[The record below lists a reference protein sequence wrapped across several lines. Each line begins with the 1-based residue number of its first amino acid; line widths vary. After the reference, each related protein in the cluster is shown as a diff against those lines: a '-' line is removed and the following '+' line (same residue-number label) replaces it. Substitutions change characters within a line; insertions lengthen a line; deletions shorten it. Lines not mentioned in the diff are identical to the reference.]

1 MSFLCRAKFKKF
13 IQGGGDVLAALLS
26 LCVLAP
32 RANGAEVTERLD
44 IGFGTVEEV
53 TEETTYHDVSS
64 DDYGGV
70 LSITKGFYEAQ
81 APVYFLD
88 NKSNNGGAI
97 SYMNGTLNFLDI
109 AVFERNSA
117 GDILAGESYGHGGA
131 IYMTGG
137 SAYFGKAATFN
148 DNSAYYGGAIYTE
161 YSDGTIEF
169 KDKVTFKGNE
179 VRTKSEYK
187 NSGRGGAVYNLG
199 KITVDGDADFISN
212 IADADGGGGGAI
224 YNKGTFTVKG
234 ETLFQGNESYYGEGG
249 AIYNTGTVKL
259 GAADKKTTFKDN
271 LGATGTVYNDG
282 GGFYVEGDLY
292 AVNNTS
298 RLNGGGFL
306 NLGNGGGEIKGFAQF
321 ENNEGPSGGAIYIT
335 NPGFFTFSGNATFTG
350 NKATSGNG
358 GAIYNVGTLY
368 FRGSSY
374 TFKDNTAKKGTVKN
388 DIYNTGTITI
398 GYGSDSTTDFNASYI
413 AGTGTVKIEGAVNLN
428 AANDEK
434 TIEWSNLL
442 NISSGAVL
450 NVNDVI
456 TLSGG
461 PNNKGI
467 LVLTQS
473 GGKAVFRKTATFKN
487 NNSYHGGAIYAG
499 EKSDGVEFVGDAIFE
514 SNHTYS
520 QTGDSTSDIGGAIY
534 NVSAGDFIIGGN
546 ATFKN
551 NTATQGGGGIYNEGT
566 FIIKGESLF
575 YKNQSYSG
583 NGGAIYNKGGS
594 MTLGA
599 VGKKTTF
606 ENNMGSNGIVF
617 NTGDFTILGDVVSVN
632 NQVRS
637 NDGGFIDNRG
647 TARVNGTSTL
657 TDNTA
662 SGSGGA
668 ISNRA
673 GATLTLVGDA
683 DFLRNKANDFGGA
696 VRNEG
701 VLTLCGNAVFEDNR
715 LIYNDTQGGA
725 IYNTGT
731 INFQGASYTFA
742 NNLVKGGGFNDIF
755 NAGGTLNIGVAGGTT
770 DFGISYVTG
779 RTATASAIL
788 FGTVNLKAANAAK
801 TIDWLNN
808 RVEVSDG
815 SVLNIENTVL
825 FQGVSRSDGTDGA
838 AMFIGNGSKV
848 TVAADAVATFDDNEA
863 YQAGGAVH
871 NKGVFTADGDVIFTN
886 NTAMYNGGAVYNEG
900 TFTVKGE
907 AVFRGNK
914 SNYGHGSAIYNK
926 GVVMLGAADKKTTF
940 DANTGNDATVY
951 NEGSLTILGELA
963 ATGNSISSATGGF
976 LLNKGTTQINGYALI
991 TDNYA
996 SSSGGAIYNEGVN
1009 SKLTFLGNADFLR
1022 NSNTYRGGAISNEGV
1037 LNFKGTSYTFKDN
1050 KSGASTFND
1059 IYNSGTMNIGA
1070 AGQETDF
1077 KASYVTGYGYA
1088 NIFGTVNLYAQND
1101 EGTISWQN
1109 HINVENGAVLNVKDI
1124 ISISNSGSSGY
1135 ASALYVAGAGSKA
1148 VFDKSATFK
1157 SNRAYHGGAI
1167 YAGAQTDGVQIAGDA
1182 IFESNSANSQTG
1194 DSTSGLGGA
1203 IYNVSSAEFVIGGD
1217 ATFKNNHADN
1227 GGGAIY
1233 NEGALVIK
1241 GASLFQGNTSY
1252 RNGGAIYN
1260 RGVMTLGAADKKTTV
1275 NAQYGNY
1282 SAVENA
1288 GGTLTILGAFTATKN
1303 NASSGCGGALK
1314 NSGGTVRIDGFAS
1327 FTDNSANS
1335 SGGAL
1340 YNENRYSKMTL
1351 AGGAE
1356 FLRNS
1361 SKYIGGA
1368 LDNGGT
1374 LTIANAA
1381 TFTENT
1387 SAGDRGGAVHN
1398 TKTISFNG
1406 TASFTGNTVSGQD
1419 GKGGAAFN
1427 DKNGVLTFSS
1437 GASFTKNT
1445 AKSYGGAI
1453 YNNGTVSFDGLVEFN
1468 GNTATTAGGAVYN
1481 YKEGTFTA
1489 SAGATFTS
1497 NTTEVNGG
1505 AAYNDNSFTLNG
1517 GATFTEN
1524 SANGNGGAIYNV
1536 SSAEFIIGDGAT
1548 FEKNSANNGGAIYN
1562 LGTTSVSGTA
1572 RFEENTV
1579 SGEEGKGGA
1588 IYNGT
1593 DGVLSFADDVFF
1605 NKNEA
1610 KNYGGAVYN
1619 NGTVSFN
1626 AGAKFENGSAGK
1638 QGGAIYNNKTISFN
1652 ETTSFTGNT
1661 VSGVDGKGG
1670 AIYNGTDGVLTFL
1683 SGVSFS
1689 NNTVSGEGYSDG
1701 GAVYNKGTVNFG
1713 TDDKRVNLTFEKNTA
1728 KNSGGAVF
1736 NVGGVITVKGDV
1748 TFTGDTTAKYGGAI
1762 RNYKESDTAAG
1773 AQFIAD
1779 GDATFTE
1786 NEASL
1791 NGGAISNSEDSLFSV
1806 AGNATFEKNTAGDTG
1821 GAIANM
1827 GTVIF
1832 GKENNASS
1840 AIFSHN
1846 TAQNGLGGAI
1856 FNYSVGTVTFLSDA
1870 TFTGNTANANGGAI
1884 YNAGTINFGSDAK
1897 RVSLTFTNN
1906 TAKEGGNAIFNTSGG
1921 VITIKGDAVFSGDP
1935 AVEASAKYGGA
1946 IRNYKADGTSVGGR
1960 FITEGT
1966 AKFYDNKASWGG
1978 GALSNNTASLFSVSN
1993 GATFERNKAGQYGGA
2008 IYNKGEVSFGGLA
2021 EFNENSAARAGGAV
2035 YNYTSGTFT
2044 ADAGAKFVK
2053 NTTGANGGAVYND
2066 GSFTLKGGATF
2077 TNNTANANGG
2087 AVYNYSSGTL
2097 FMYGA
2102 TFKNNTAAAG
2112 GALYNLGTI
2121 NFNGS
2126 SYKFENNK
2134 AGDSFSDI
2142 VNNGTINAGA
2152 AGEATSFD
2160 ISFVSGSGSTD
2171 FKGDVTLNATQNDTI
2186 YWQQNAVRVLSGASL
2201 NIGKNMLDAGGAD
2214 FTSEGTLKLTLSG
2227 LTDGSSDFT
2236 GGRLKTTGTATI
2248 GGTLFVTIDP
2258 SVSLTWQTGELLLAE
2273 AGTYTIADDLILK
2286 ISDGYTISYIG
2297 DGKFVI
2303 GKQGGTPPDP
2313 GEDPDKPTPPDPG
2326 EGPDKPTPP
2335 DPGEDPDK
2343 PTPPDP
2349 TPRPTEPEDT
2359 RFVKPAKQV
2368 AIADVRAGVVQITDR
2383 LSTLGAPVTAMKGR
2397 SGGAA
2402 AGAAG
2407 EASLWAKALYT
2418 TTDLRGR
2425 TKMDSDGYG
2434 FIVGADGAAGRSL
2447 YLGAALGYTRNK
2459 GDTDLSHFKSETY
2472 LGYLY
2477 GRYALTQDIDVAGTL
2492 GYGLTRFDLNAADKK
2507 FNAHTINA
2515 QAIVSY
2521 ALPAHLTAE
2530 VGGRYT
2536 FSMMDAYT
2544 TGSTEVAAEDTH
2556 TATALA
2562 GLRYRRNFGG
2572 FVLKASA
2579 GVLYDVYSDAADY
2592 RLTQSGVA
2600 SFAQGERLHRFGGEG
2615 GVGFGYE
2622 GETFGIEAD
2631 YNAQVRKDYN
2641 DQTVSVKMVYR
2652 FGGPKAKKN
2661 TNAKVVAPAAP
2672 AGGARGTTL
2681 REKSKQAPVKSQIV
2695 APAAPE
2701 KRLQVSSFKKK
2712 KNARKQYRHLSGKYP
2727 ELKKK
2732 KPDYKRVNVKGM
2744 GKRVRTYVK
2753 GEDEELHSLCKKMRK
2768 DLKDTCLISK
2778 NR

>member
-1 MSFLCRAKFKKF
+1 MSFSCRAKFKKF
-13 IQGGGDVLAALLS
+13 IQGGGNVLAALLS

-32 RANGAEVTERLD
+32 RAYGAEITERQD
-44 IGFGTVEEV
+44 IEFGTAVTV
-53 TEETTYHDVSS
+53 TEETTYRGISS

-70 LSITKGFYEAQ
+70 LSITKGFYRAS

-88 NKSNNGGAI
+88 NSANDGGAV

-117 GDILAGESYGHGGA
+117 VASQMDGTYGHGGA

-137 SAYFGKAATFN
+137 RAYFGKAATFN
-148 DNSAYYGGAIYTE
+148 DNRAYYGGAIY
-161 YSDGTIEF
+161 SGAMNNTIEF
-169 KDKVTFKGNE
+169 NDKVTFNGNE
-179 VRTKSEYK
+179 SFTKSEYK
-187 NSGRGGAVYNLG
+187 NSGRGGAIYNLG

-212 IADADGGGGGAI
+212 IADADGEGGGAI

-234 ETLFQGNESYYGEGG
+234 ETLFQGNEAYYGQGG
-249 AIYNTGTVKL
+249 AIYNTETVKL

-271 LGATGTVYNDG
+271 LGATGTVYNNG

-298 RLNGGGFL
+298 RINGGGFL
-306 NLGNGGGEIKGFAQF
+306 NLRNGYGSIKGSALF
-321 ENNEGPSGGAIYIT
+321 ENNKGSNGGAIYIT
-335 NPGFFTFSGNATFTG
+335 NPGTFTFTGDAIFTG
-350 NKATSGNG
+350 NKATSRTGNG
-358 GAIYNVGTLY
+358 GAIYNSGGTLY

-374 TFKDNTAKKGTVKN
+374 TFKDNTAKNGTVKN
-388 DIYNTGTITI
+388 DIYNTGTIAV
-398 GYGSDSTTDFNASYI
+398 GYGSDSTTEFNASYI
-413 AGTGTVKIEGAVNLN
+413 AGSGTVNIKGTVNLN

-442 NISSGAVL
+442 DIASNAVL

-461 PNNKGI
+461 VTDKGI

-473 GGKAVFRKTATFKN
+473 GGRAVFNKTATFKN
-487 NNSYHGGAIYAG
+487 NNFYHGGAIYAG

-514 SNHTYS
+514 SNRTYS
-520 QTGDSTSDIGGAIY
+520 QTDDSTSDIGGAIY

-546 ATFKN
+546 ATFKS
-551 NTATQGGGGIYNEGT
+551 NTATRGGGGIYNEGT
-566 FIIKGESLF
+566 FIIRGESLF

-594 MTLGA
+594 MTLGD

-606 ENNMGSNGIVF
+606 ENNMGNNGIVF

-637 NDGGFIDNRG
+637 NNGGFIDNRG

-668 ISNRA
+668 VSNKD

-683 DFLRNKANDFGGA
+683 DFLRNKANDYGGA
-696 VRNEG
+696 VINEG

-725 IYNTGT
+725 IYNEGT

-742 NNLVKGGGFNDIF
+742 NNLLKGGGFNDIF
-755 NAGGTLNIGVAGGTT
+755 NDGGTLNIGVAGGTT
-770 DFGISYVTG
+770 DFSISYVTG

-838 AMFIGNGSKV
+838 AMFIGSGSKV
-848 TVAADAVATFDDNEA
+848 TVAADAVATFNKNGA
-863 YQAGGAVH
+863 YQAGGAVY

-886 NTAMYNGGAVYNEG
+886 NKAIHDAGAVYNEG

-907 AVFRGNK
+907 SVFRGNK
-914 SNYGHGSAIYNK
+914 SNYGHGTAIYNK

-951 NEGSLTILGELA
+951 NEGSLTISGELA
-963 ATGNSISSATGGF
+963 ATNNSISSATGGF
-976 LLNKGTTQINGYALI
+976 LRNKGTAQINGYALI
-991 TDNYA
+991 ADNYA

-1022 NSNTYRGGAISNEGV
+1022 NRNTYHGGAISNEGA

-1077 KASYVTGYGYA
+1077 KASYVTGIGYA

-1109 HINVENGAVLNVKDI
+1109 RINVENGAVLNVKDS
-1124 ISISNSGSSGY
+1124 ISISNFDSTGGY
-1135 ASALYVAGAGSKA
+1135 ASALYVADAGSKA

-1157 SNRAYHGGAI
+1157 SNRSYHGGAI
-1167 YAGAQTDGVQIAGDA
+1167 YAGAQTGGVQIAGDA
-1182 IFESNSANSQTG
+1182 IFERNSATFKTG
-1194 DSTSGLGGA
+1194 DSTSGLGG
-1203 IYNVSSAEFVIGGD
+1203 D
-1217 ATFKNNHADN
+1217 ATFKRNHADN
-1227 GGGAIY
+1227 GGAGIY

-1241 GASLFQGNTSY
+1241 GASLFQENTSY
-1252 RNGGAIYN
+1252 NNGGAVYN
-1260 RGVMTLGAADKKTTV
+1260 RGVMTMGAADKKTTV

-1282 SAVENA
+1282 TAVENA
-1288 GGTLTILGAFTATKN
+1288 GGTLTILGAFTATNN

-1327 FTDNSANS
+1327 FTGNKAGS

-1361 SKYIGGA
+1361 SKYSGGA
-1368 LDNGGT
+1368 LDNDGT

-1387 SAGDRGGAVHN
+1387 STSDRGGAVHN
-1398 TKTISFNG
+1398 TKTINFNG
-1406 TASFTGNTVSGQD
+1406 TAVFEGNTVSGQD
-1419 GKGGAAFN
+1419 GKGGAVFN
-1427 DKNGVLTFSS
+1427 DKKGVLAFSRD
-1437 GASFTKNT
+1437 ASFTN
-1445 AKSYGGAI
+1445 
-1453 YNNGTVSFDGLVEFN
+1453 
-1468 GNTATTAGGAVYN
+1468 
-1481 YKEGTFTA
+1481 
-1489 SAGATFTS
+1489 
-1497 NTTEVNGG
+1497 
-1505 AAYNDNSFTLNG
+1505 
-1517 GATFTEN
+1517 
-1524 SANGNGGAIYNV
+1524 
-1536 SSAEFIIGDGAT
+1536 
-1548 FEKNSANNGGAIYN
+1548 
-1562 LGTTSVSGTA
+1562 
-1572 RFEENTV
+1572 
-1579 SGEEGKGGA
+1579 
-1588 IYNGT
+1588 
-1593 DGVLSFADDVFF
+1593 
-1605 NKNEA
+1605 
-1610 KNYGGAVYN
+1610 
-1619 NGTVSFN
+1619 
-1626 AGAKFENGSAGK
+1626 
-1638 QGGAIYNNKTISFN
+1638 
-1652 ETTSFTGNT
+1652 
-1661 VSGVDGKGG
+1661 
-1670 AIYNGTDGVLTFL
+1670 
-1683 SGVSFS
+1683 
-1689 NNTVSGEGYSDG
+1689 
-1701 GAVYNKGTVNFG
+1701 
-1713 TDDKRVNLTFEKNTA
+1713 NTA
-1728 KNSGGAVF
+1728 KN
-1736 NVGGVITVKGDV
+1736 
-1748 TFTGDTTAKYGGAI
+1748 Y
-1762 RNYKESDTAAG
+1762 
-1773 AQFIAD
+1773 
-1779 GDATFTE
+1779 
-1786 NEASL
+1786 
-1791 NGGAISNSEDSLFSV
+1791 
-1806 AGNATFEKNTAGDTG
+1806 
-1821 GAIANM
+1821 
-1827 GTVIF
+1827 
-1832 GKENNASS
+1832 
-1840 AIFSHN
+1840 
-1846 TAQNGLGGAI
+1846 
-1856 FNYSVGTVTFLSDA
+1856 
-1870 TFTGNTANANGGAI
+1870 GGAI

-1897 RVSLTFTNN
+1897 RVRLTFEKN

-1946 IRNYKADGTSVGGR
+1946 IRNYKADGASVGGR

-1978 GALSNNTASLFSVSN
+1978 GALSNNTASLFSVSD
-1993 GATFERNKAGQYGGA
+1993 GATFERNKAATAGGA

-2021 EFNENSAARAGGAV
+2021 VFNGNTAATAGGAV
-2035 YNYTSGTFT
+2035 YNYKESTFT
-2044 ADAGAKFVK
+2044 AGAGATFAS
-2053 NTTGANGGAVYND
+2053 NTTDANGGAVYND
-2066 GSFTLKGGATF
+2066 GSFTLNGVATF
-2077 TNNTANANGG
+2077 TGNTANGNGG

-2097 FMYGA
+2097 FIHDA

-2142 VNNGTINAGA
+2142 VNNGTINAGVSGA
-2152 AGEATSFD
+2152 ATSFD
-2160 ISFVSGSGSTD
+2160 ISFVSGRGSTD

-2186 YWQQNAVRVLSGASL
+2186 YWQQNAVRVLSGSSL
-2201 NIGKNMLDAGGAD
+2201 NIGKNLLDAGGGD

-2227 LTDGSSDFT
+2227 LTNGSSDFT

-2258 SVSLTWQTGELLLAE
+2258 SVSLTGQTDELLLAE

-2286 ISDGYTISYIG
+2286 ISDGYTISYVG

-2313 GEDPDKPTPPDPG
+2313 GEDPDN
-2326 EGPDKPTPP
+2326 
-2335 DPGEDPDK
+2335 

-2349 TPRPTEPEDT
+2349 TPRPAEPEDT

-2383 LSTLGAPVTAMKGR
+2383 LSTLGAPAAAMKGR

-2402 AGAAG
+2402 GGAEG
-2407 EASLWAKALYT
+2407 EATLWAKALYT

-2434 FIVGADGAAGRSL
+2434 VIVGADGAAGRSL

-2477 GRYALTQDIDVAGTL
+2477 GRYALTQDVDVAGTA
-2492 GYGLTRFDLNAADKK
+2492 GYGFTRFDLNAADKK

-2530 VGGRYT
+2530 IGGRYT

-2556 TATALA
+2556 TATASA
-2562 GLRYRRNFGG
+2562 GLRYRQNFGG

-2579 GVLYDVYSDAADY
+2579 GVLYDVYSDTADY

-2600 SFAQGERLHRFGGEG
+2600 SFAKGERLHRFGGEG

-2641 DQTVSVKMVYR
+2641 DQTVSVKVVYR
-2652 FGGPKAKKN
+2652 FGGAQKAKKN
-2661 TNAKVVAPAAP
+2661 TGAKVVVPGAAGT
-2672 AGGARGTTL
+2672 ATTL
-2681 REKSKQAPVKSQIV
+2681 REKSKQTSVKSQIA
-2695 APAAPE
+2695 APAAPV

-2712 KNARKQYRHLSGKYP
+2712 KNARKQYRHLSKKYP
-2727 ELKKK
+2727 ELKEK
-2732 KPDYKRVNVKGM
+2732 KPDYKRVNVKEM

-2768 DLKDTCLISK
+2768 DLKDSCLISK